1 MSTSAAIPT
10 SHSVL
15 RALRNLKEEYDEF
28 SSDQA
33 APVGTPTSARLVAS
47 FCNNM
52 DTWRLRDRSA
62 TDAEWEDE
70 EKVVIEMAA
79 KIREKKKAYVGSERL
94 IEWADEYI
102 ERARAAEEARKA
114 QEERQAEEAR
124 KAEEVRLAAERH
136 AETERKE
143 AERKAAED
151 RLESEK
157 MARELV
163 TREEEERKAE
173 EDRKVQ
179 KQAKQAAGRER
190 RERRKAKKAK
200 EAAAAMEVEE
210 ATARDNAGLSESDGD
225 TPVPS
230 SSEPPTR
237 KRRRDE
243 HTSGLDSEEL
253 EGKDDEDDD
262 EDEEVEKA
270 VNRRPT
276 KQRRILDSVLIPR
289 SSIPKTRYMQTGV
302 RAASP
307 LENSKKC
314 GRCVEKG
321 EVCFFR
327 RLQNGRPGACGPCN
341 QRKLRCSIDSII
353 RKGSRATPRAPKKR
367 AGKGRVTGKGKGK
380 DEGKG
385 KGKAVETDSES
396 EGEKSG
402 LELEPESTREP
413 MPRWPTPDATFYG
426 PNGALPTVFH
436 PRTGQ
441 PIAGPS
447 RIPVPPRA
455 LRSGN
460 RGIIRDLHRGAYR
473 GRPTKDEVLRDV
485 EHARMYI
492 EEVEKKIR
500 ETHVILNMHIGFL
513 NSLEDQ
519 LDDTASS
526 FEVSSAELARWTT
539 PELGAEESEEE
550 EGSGEE

>member
-1 MSTSAAIPT
+1 MTHLLALPRWGLPFALPRLPFALLLGLALQACL
-10 SHSVL
+10 VL
-15 RALRNLKEEYDEF
+15 RCGERCDRTAVVHRQF
-28 SSDQA
+28 WTTA
-33 APVGTPTSARLVAS
+33 TAGPVGIGRGPVELP
-47 FCNNM
+47 
-52 DTWRLRDRSA
+52 
-62 TDAEWEDE
+62 
-70 EKVVIEMAA
+70 
-79 KIREKKKAYVGSERL
+79 
-94 IEWADEYI
+94 
-102 ERARAAEEARKA
+102 
-114 QEERQAEEAR
+114 
-124 KAEEVRLAAERH
+124 
-136 AETERKE
+136 
-143 AERKAAED
+143 
-151 RLESEK
+151 

-173 EDRKVQ
+173 EDQKEQ

-243 HTSGLDSEEL
+243 HASGLDSEEL

-321 EVCFFR
+321 E
-327 RLQNGRPGACGPCN
+327 
-341 QRKLRCSIDSII
+341 STEEESW
-353 RKGSRATPRAPKKR
+353 
-367 AGKGRVTGKGKGK
+367 KGKGDGQGK
-380 DEGKG
+380 RKGRGKG
-385 KGKAVETDSES
+385 ERKSGGNRFRV

-402 LELEPESTREP
+402 LEPEPESTREP

-441 PIAGPS
+441 LIAGPS

-460 RGIIRDLHRGAYR
+460 RGIIRDLHRGAYC

-485 EHARMYI
+485 EHARMYM

-519 LDDTASS
+519 LDDAASS

-539 PELGAEESEEE
+539 PELGAEELEEE